1 MLKLLNSNEKQTK
14 IRFPQETLLLFV
26 IQAIMQK
33 HFRE

>member
-1 MLKLLNSNEKQTK
+1 MLKLLNSYEKQTE
-14 IRFPQETLLLFV
+14 IRFPQETLFLFV